1 MSDVSSAST
10 LNSAVGQQDIT
21 LQSLRMQFQSEQM
34 VANLAAQAVQPP
46 QPANQPNQQPA
57 LNSSGPKGTQ
67 VNLTV

>member
-10 LNSAVGQQDIT
+10 LNSAMGQQDIA
-21 LQSLRMQFQSEQM
+21 LQNLRMQFQSEQM
-34 VANLAAQAVQPP
+34 VANLASQAVQPA
-46 QPANQPNQQPA
+46 QPAQTSNQQPA